1 MTPKVGVI
9 GVGHMGQNHV
19 RVYSEMPSVD
29 LVGVFDADEEQ
40 AESIATEYDTTAYS
54 MESLLDTVDMVSIA
68 VPTRFHA
75 SIARDCIDAGVD
87 LLVEKPFVDDLE
99 VGRELVRRA
108 DEAGVTLQVGH
119 IERFN
124 PAITALDDVVAD
136 LDIIAVEAHRLG
148 PPINRDLGDS
158 VVMDLMIHDVDIVL
172 SLVDAE
178 VESVSAIGTRD
189 TQYADAQIRF
199 DDGTVVSLT
208 ASRLTQRKVRTLSV
222 TADECRV
229 DVDYISQS
237 VDIHRNSLPEYIK
250 QNGELRYR
258 HESIVEQPMVE
269 KNEPLR
275 DELTAFV
282 QASTENTTPRVTG
295 EDALRAIEVT
305 RKIDELASKS
315 ERREVIQ

>member
-1 MTPKVGVI
+1 MNPKVGVI

-19 RVYSEMPSVD
+19 RVYSEMPGVD
-29 LVGVFDADEEQ
+29 LAGVFDADDEQ
-40 AESIATEYDTTAYS
+40 ADRIAEEYGTTAYP
-54 MESLLDTVDMVSIA
+54 MESLLDTVDMVSVA

-124 PAITALDDVVAD
+124 PAITALSDITTD
-136 LDIIAVEAHRLG
+136 LDIIAIEAHRLG
-148 PPINRDLGDS
+148 PPINRDLEDS

-178 VESVSAIGTRD
+178 VESVSAMGTRN

-282 QASTENTTPRVTG
+282 EAAKNGEKPRVTG

-305 RKIDELASKS
+305 RKIDELASEV
-315 ERREVIQ
+315 ERHEVIQ

>member
-1 MTPKVGVI
+1 MNPKVGVI

-19 RVYSEMPSVD
+19 RVYSEMPGVD
-29 LVGVFDADEEQ
+29 LAGVFDADDEQ
-40 AESIATEYDTTAYS
+40 ADRIATEYGTTAYS
-54 MESLLDTVDMVSIA
+54 MDNLLDVVDMVSVA

-108 DEAGVTLQVGH
+108 EDAGVTLQVGH

-124 PAITALDDVVAD
+124 PAITALSDIVTD
-136 LDIIAVEAHRLG
+136 LDIIAIEAHRLG
-148 PPINRDLGDS
+148 PPINRDLEDS

-178 VESVSAIGTRD
+178 VESVSAVGTRN
-189 TQYADAQIRF
+189 TQYADAQIQF

-282 QASTENTTPRVTG
+282 KAATENTTPRVTG

-305 RKIDELASKS
+305 RQIDELASKA
-315 ERREVIQ
+315 ERHEVIQ

>member
-1 MTPKVGVI
+1 MKPKVGVI

-19 RVYSEMPSVD
+19 RVYSEMPGVD
-29 LVGVFDADEEQ
+29 LAGVFDADDEQ
-40 AESIATEYDTTAYS
+40 AALIAEEYGTTAYS
-54 MESLLDTVDMVSIA
+54 MDDLLEVVDMVSVA

-108 DEAGVTLQVGH
+108 KEAGVTLQVGH

-124 PAITALDDVVAD
+124 PAITALSDIVAD
-136 LDIIAVEAHRLG
+136 LDIIAIEAHRLG

-158 VVMDLMIHDVDIVL
+158 VVMDLMIHDVDIIL

-178 VESVSAIGTRD
+178 VESVSALGTRD
-189 TQYADAQIRF
+189 TQYADAQIKF

-282 QASTENTTPRVTG
+282 QAAMDKTTPRVTG

-305 RKIDELASKS
+305 RKIDELASKA
-315 ERREVIQ
+315 ERKEVIQ